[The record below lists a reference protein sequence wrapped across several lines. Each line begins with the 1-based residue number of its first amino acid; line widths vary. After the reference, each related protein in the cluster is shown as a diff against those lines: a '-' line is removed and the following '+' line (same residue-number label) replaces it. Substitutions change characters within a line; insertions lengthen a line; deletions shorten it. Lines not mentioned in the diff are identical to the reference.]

1 MIKLSSYV
9 YTGHSSFEIMQ
20 LIKVILK
27 EGKVGWVTA
36 APEESEKLSKYV

>member
-27 EGKVGWVTA
+27 EGKVGWVTE